1 VTRSA
6 QLAHAFWRPR
16 PAVPG
21 MRILDPSRTRMRV
34 LLADLDLYRHVN
46 NGIYLRYM
54 DVARVNYLADMGAL
68 GKLSARSWYPVV
80 AATTMKYRR
89 PLTWLQ
95 QFSITTRVVGWDER
109 IVYMDQVVE
118 RDGEHVARCWA
129 ALRFLARPCERVA
142 ASAVIELLGDGESA
156 PTLPSNVAAW
166 ASAIDVAAR

>member
-1 VTRSA
+1 MTRSA

-80 AATTMKYRR
+80 AATTM
-89 PLTWLQ
+89 
-95 QFSITTRVVGWDER
+95 
-109 IVYMDQVVE
+109 
-118 RDGEHVARCWA
+118 
-129 ALRFLARPCERVA
+129 
-142 ASAVIELLGDGESA
+142 
-156 PTLPSNVAAW
+156 
-166 ASAIDVAAR
+166 